1 MASPVADFR
10 GAVRDC
16 IGPMGGRTKW
26 CRTKCRGQNVA
37 DKMVRG
43 QNVAGQN
50 VADKMS
56 RTKCRGQNVADKMS
70 WIKWIKDML
79 YDIGY

>member
-1 MASPVADFR
+1 MDYPVIYMS
-10 GAVRDC
+10 GT
-16 IGPMGGRTKW
+16 RTK
-26 CRTKCRGQNVA
+26 CRRTKCRGQNGAGTKCRGQNVA

-56 RTKCRGQNVADKMS
+56 
-70 WIKWIKDML
+70 WIKWR
-79 YDIGY
+79 G